1 MALQTYKDTAGSYP
15 PNCQVDGTSEP
26 INEVQVLN
34 DLKRALKQAFP
45 RHREPPEL
53 VAALAGQGAAGG
65 PNLLGGMSAGEALVF
80 WLGGFSSDPK
90 YPISGEGGPSFRIDN
105 LTAPANADNSDPI
118 ESRKWVYPFDL
129 ARLQPRNTDNYF
141 DGSENRFIV
150 YDINVGGAQQRRR
163 INFWQYVPGKS
174 EKPML
179 YFDTSRHEP
188 DMASDPPAAT
198 SLSATPLHVHAI
210 KMRSQSAG
218 AALPI
223 QFANRDKFQILH
235 CGIDEEWGETAF
247 EDMSAHGLNE
257 KGEDIN
263 VADNYLLFPD
273 GPFTGEV
280 ADTITN
286 FSEGTLEASQP

>member
-1 MALQTYKDTAGSYP
+1 
-15 PNCQVDGTSEP
+15 
-26 INEVQVLN
+26 
-34 DLKRALKQAFP
+34 
-45 RHREPPEL
+45 
-53 VAALAGQGAAGG
+53 
-65 PNLLGGMSAGEALVF
+65 
-80 WLGGFSSDPK
+80 
-90 YPISGEGGPSFRIDN
+90 

-118 ESRKWVYPFDL
+118 ESRKWVYPFDV

-150 YDINVGGAQQRRR
+150 YNINVAGVPQTRR

-188 DMASDPPAAT
+188 EAMYDPPAAT
-198 SLSATPLHVHAI
+198 SLSASPLHVHAV
-210 KMRSQSAG
+210 KSKSQSAG
-218 AALPI
+218 AALGI

-235 CGIDEEWGETAF
+235 CGIDEEWGEAAF
-247 EDMSAHGLNE
+247 ERMTLHGTPPPPPDDL
-257 KGEDIN
+257 
-263 VADNYLLFPD
+263 LLFPD